1 MSYQKRHTLTRVKLL
16 DTNEVVEVVDLL
28 SSQFTVNVN
37 NRILFL
43 FYTDRGDA
51 WEIVK

>member
-1 MSYQKRHTLTRVKLL
+1 MGYQKRRTFTRVKLL

-28 SSQFTVNVN
+28 STQFTVDVN

-43 FYTDRGDA
+43 FYIDRGDT
-51 WEIVK
+51 WEIIK